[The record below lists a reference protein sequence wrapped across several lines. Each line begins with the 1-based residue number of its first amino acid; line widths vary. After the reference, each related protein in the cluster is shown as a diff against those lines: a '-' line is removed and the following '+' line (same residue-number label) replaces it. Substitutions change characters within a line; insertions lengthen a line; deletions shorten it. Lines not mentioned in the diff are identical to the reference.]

1 MPASRH
7 GCLLHGARNPEESR
21 DSAVLI
27 CHAHSIG
34 PPGPHAR
41 PCRWRAVP
49 CQAVLRCGTGSSR
62 MDGQQQQH
70 ALLESCSAPASA
82 AQRHARTGCTG
93 RGMILPTEADHQAA
107 AQLAVEGAR
116 GMTLSHHVLCVADAK
131 SHWPLGGYSTHC
143 ALHRRRLERA
153 GGLVG

>member
-1 MPASRH
+1 MDGCRH
-7 GCLLHGARNPEESR
+7 GWRLFLVDPRMGNATAAPAAEKKEGEEKKKKMEC
-21 DSAVLI
+21 DLD
-27 CHAHSIG
+27 
-34 PPGPHAR
+34 PG
-41 PCRWRAVP
+41 W
-49 CQAVLRCGTGSSR
+49 